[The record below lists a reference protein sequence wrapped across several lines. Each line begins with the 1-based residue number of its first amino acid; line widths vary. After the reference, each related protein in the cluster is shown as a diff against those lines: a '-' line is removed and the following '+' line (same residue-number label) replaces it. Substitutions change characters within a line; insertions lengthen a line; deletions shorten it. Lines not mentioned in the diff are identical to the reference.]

1 MILASEGTKNLEAPG
16 GIYGS
21 SPLHVATWQGRTNV
35 VRELL
40 KAGANASEV
49 NLDGTPALLWA
60 VKYGFV
66 EIERMLRDAGAV
78 FEEGMNLV
86 DLMETSDGDS
96 EGDEAIDPRVD
107 FDEDI

>member
-1 MILASEGTKNLEAPG
+1 MILALEGTKNLEAPG

-21 SPLHVATWQGRTNV
+21 SPLHVATWLGRTDV

-40 KAGANASEV
+40 KAGANARDV
-49 NLDGTPALLWA
+49 NQNGKPALLWA

-66 EIERMLRDAGAV
+66 EIERMLRDAGAG

-86 DLMETSDGDS
+86 DLMESTDDDS
-96 EGDEAIDPRVD
+96 
-107 FDEDI
+107 DED